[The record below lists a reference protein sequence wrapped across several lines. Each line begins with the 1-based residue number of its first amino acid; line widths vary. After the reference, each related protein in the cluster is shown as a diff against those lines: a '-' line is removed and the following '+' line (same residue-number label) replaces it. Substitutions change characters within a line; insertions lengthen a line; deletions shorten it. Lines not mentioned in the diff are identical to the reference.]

1 MFSSTNIEESESYLP
16 SLAEQKQYW
25 DERWDRNRVP
35 NRWQLRRAE
44 TILMIIRSLALD
56 RPKILDI
63 GCGTGW
69 FAGQLSQVGETTGI
83 DLSET
88 AIRLANLQFS
98 HVRFISGNLYEI
110 PLPPEEFDIVVA
122 QEVIAHVEDQLKFL
136 ERVAY
141 TLKPESFMVVTTVN
155 KFVIKRTPQAPDPR
169 EHIKQWL
176 SMKGLKH
183 LLASHFDVIATT
195 TVIPMGNCG
204 ILKLVNSYKVNTLLS
219 LVVQRQRLEMLK
231 ERAGLGYTRIVLAR
245 KR

>member
-1 MFSSTNIEESESYLP
+1 MFSRASIKESESYLP

-25 DERWDRNRVP
+25 DERWDRNRIP
-35 NRWQLRRAE
+35 NLWQLRRAE
-44 TILMIIRSLALD
+44 KILEMIRSLALD
-56 RPKILDI
+56 RPKILDL

-69 FAGQLSQVGETTGI
+69 FAGQLSQVGETIGI

-88 AIRLANLQFS
+88 AIRVANLQFP

-110 PLPPEEFDIVVA
+110 PFLPEEFDIVVA
-122 QEVIAHVEDQLKFL
+122 QEVIAHVEDQVKFL

-141 TLKPESFMVVTTVN
+141 TLKPEGYLIVTTVN
-155 KFVIKRTPQAPDPR
+155 KFVIERTPQAPDPR

-176 SMKGLKH
+176 SIKALKH
-183 LLASHFDVIATT
+183 LLASYFEVIATT

-204 ILKLVNSYKVNTLLS
+204 ILRLVNSYKINTFLS
-219 LVVQRQRLEMLK
+219 LVVPRQRLEILK
-231 ERAGLGYTRIVLAR
+231 EKAGLGYTRIVMSR

>member
-1 MFSSTNIEESESYLP
+1 MFSSTNLKESESYLP

-25 DERWDRNRVP
+25 DERWNRNRVP

-44 TILMIIRSLALD
+44 KILTLIHSLIPNH
-56 RPKILDI
+56 PKILDI

-88 AIRLANLQFS
+88 AIRLANLQFP
-98 HVRFISGNLYEI
+98 HVRFIPGNLYEI
-110 PLPPEEFDIVVA
+110 PLLPEEFDIVVA
-122 QEVIAHVEDQLKFL
+122 QEVIAHVEDQFKFL

-141 TLKPESFMVVTTVN
+141 TLKPKGFMIVTTVN
-155 KFVIKRTPQAPDPR
+155 KFVIERTPQAPDPR

-176 SMKGLKH
+176 SMKAFKH
-183 LLASHFDVIATT
+183 LLAPYFDMIAAT
-195 TVIPMGNCG
+195 TVIPMGNRG
-204 ILKLVNSYKVNTLLS
+204 ILRLINSYKVNKLLS
-219 LVVQRQRLEMLK
+219 LVVPRQHLEMLK